1 MGDHEITPQ
10 GYAEVSA
17 AAKKSYGMTMLTV
30 TSGKKKKSIKIHKEE
45 EEENGEDAGDAA
57 SHVTMVTN
65 GSSEMSKDDGI
76 STAPPASGP
85 GPNLLDLDIPVS
97 GLDQGSGLAPGLT
110 LGFGTIEVEVSND
123 GGDAVVVQSQSPDSV
138 EFGSFE
144 DVSKEL

>member
-1 MGDHEITPQ
+1 MGNHEITPQ

-45 EEENGEDAGDAA
+45 EEENGDAA

-65 GSSEMSKDDGI
+65 GSSEMAKDKAP
-76 STAPPASGP
+76 TAPPASGP